1 MYKLH
6 LVEGCFLC
14 TVQFQYKQSV
24 FKVAFSEFQ
33 MNNYTMDFRHCQIA
47 VYIDRQMMINRSE
60 TGIIIIH

>member
-14 TVQFQYKQSV
+14 TVQLLYKQSV
-24 FKVAFSEFQ
+24 FKVAISEFQ

-47 VYIDRQMMINRSE
+47 VHIDRQVMINGIE
-60 TGIIIIH
+60 TGVIILH